1 MRFVLRLGEGHLAAQ
16 AGAFLGV
23 GVECLAHTCALVDL
37 ARSDEL
43 VDERRVQ
50 HLVSIVVRTVRPVRI
65 VSYERGVQHLVRI
78 VSRVGIVVRILVRI
92 VVSRGSGVSRVS
104 SVSVA
109 PLLTLLTLSTDY
121 STHQVD
127 EVDEEAEEEL
137 DHGCGVE
144 GGYLAHDLR

>member
-1 MRFVLRLGEGHLAAQ
+1 MVSSSLP
-16 AGAFLGV
+16 GAFPRV
-23 GVECLAHTCALVDL
+23 GVVCLAHTRTLVDL

-78 VSRVGIVVRILVRI
+78 VSRVGIVVRIVVRI

-109 PLLTLLTLSTDY
+109 PLLTLLTLSTYY
-121 STHQVD
+121 SRVLTR
-127 EVDEEAEEEL
+127 L
-137 DHGCGVE
+137 TRWMRK
-144 GGYLAHDLR
+144 AHLLYSFY